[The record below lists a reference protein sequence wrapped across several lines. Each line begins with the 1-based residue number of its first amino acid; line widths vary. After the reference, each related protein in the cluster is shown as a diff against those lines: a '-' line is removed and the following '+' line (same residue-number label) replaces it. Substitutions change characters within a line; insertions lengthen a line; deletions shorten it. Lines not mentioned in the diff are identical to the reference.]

1 MSKSRV
7 ETSTFDD
14 VETLDII
21 SIQST
26 QANLGSLVWG
36 GAWSDGGDFGAVT
49 QVFPVLGATGVF
61 KGAKSVAV
69 TYNTDNS
76 RQVTIYKMAL

>member
-1 MSKSRV
+1 MTDSPHEPRDSKSRI
-7 ETSTFDD
+7 D
-14 VETLDII
+14 
-21 SIQST
+21 T

-69 TYNTDNS
+69 TYNMDNT
-76 RQVTIYKMAL
+76 RQMTIYKTAL